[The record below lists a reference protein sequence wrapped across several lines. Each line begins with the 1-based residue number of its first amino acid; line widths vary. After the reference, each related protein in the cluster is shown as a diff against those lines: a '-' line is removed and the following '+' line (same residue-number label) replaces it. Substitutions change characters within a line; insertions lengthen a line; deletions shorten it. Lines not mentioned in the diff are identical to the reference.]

1 MRGIISG
8 ILLLLISGCS
18 IHQHNNNK
26 LAEQLQQQPPEKILS
41 ILEEDT
47 PNDRDSVQYHLNIGY
62 LQLLSGLLEPAI
74 QSFTTAKQEIKSLEA
89 TSITENAGAGTVNE
103 TLRSYSGYPT
113 DRVMV
118 HNMLALSYLFN
129 QDIEGARVEMLQADI
144 SMKKLAE
151 DETPI
156 GQLASTHTLS
166 AIIYELLDERSS
178 AFISYQLAEKLL
190 TERKMA
196 IPNGIKLGLLRMSQK
211 MGNDQAYR
219 QYGKQYPQ
227 LVQKQYN
234 GKQIFSLYFDGV
246 VSNKIQTSLTV
257 PSHSGG
263 QIIRIAMPVYPSAN
277 YNRQQMKITDETQ
290 SVTSEV
296 IENIE
301 NLVREDL
308 DHEYSSI
315 LLATTTRAIAKHA
328 VTTALKKKDP
338 LIGAVFNFITVLSEV
353 ADVRSWSMLPSTIQ
367 FSYLQTNSNDIII
380 SSINATNSKLD
391 VSKNEQHVILSSSV
405 SNKIFH
411 YQQ

>member
-1 MRGIISG
+1 MRGTIFIIF
-8 ILLLLISGCS
+8 LLLISGCS

-26 LAEQLQQQPPEKILS
+26 LAEQLQHQPPEKILS

-47 PNDRDSVQYHLNIGY
+47 PNDRDSVQYSLNLGY

-74 QSFTTAKQEIKSLEA
+74 QSFTNAKQEIKSLEA
-89 TSITENAGAGTVNE
+89 TSITENVGAGTVNE

-129 QDIEGARVEMLQADI
+129 QDIEGARVEMLQADV

-151 DETPI
+151 DETSI
-156 GQLASTHTLS
+156 GQLASTHLLS
-166 AIIYELLDERSS
+166 AIIYELLDERSN

-190 TERKMA
+190 TERKIA
-196 IPNGIKLGLLRMSQK
+196 VPNGIKLGLLRMSQK

-219 QYGKQYPQ
+219 QYSKQYPQ
-227 LVQKQYN
+227 LVQKQYT

-257 PSHSGG
+257 PSHSG
-263 QIIRIAMPVYPSAN
+263 QIIRIAMPVYPRAN
-277 YNRQQMKITDETQ
+277 YRMLQMKVTDDVQ

-301 NLVREDL
+301 ALVREDL
-308 DHEYSSI
+308 EHEYPSI

-328 VTTALKKKDP
+328 VTKALDKKDP
-338 LIGAVFNFITVLSEV
+338 LIGAVFNIMTVLSEV

-367 FSYLQTNSNDIII
+367 FSYLETNSNEILV
-380 SSINATNSKLD
+380 SSVNAKDNKLD
-391 VSKNEQHVILSSSV
+391 LSNNEQHVILSSSV